1 MATKFSLISR
11 FIFLS
16 FFILYL
22 SSCGALKPD
31 WSKTAEP
38 DGKERARQN
47 VREGKGIQLFGGTKK
62 DTNFTFA
69 SSNPL
74 WRASLDVIDFMSLSS
89 VDYAGGLIITDW
101 YSENN
106 PDESIKIVIKFLSNE
121 IRADGIDIDI
131 RMKSCNKENRCVVK
145 KIESE
150 LNNDIKSKILRQA
163 ALYQKEQE
171 QKNKKDR
178 PKKVFKGDN
187 E

>member
-1 MATKFSLISR
+1 MFYN
-11 FIFLS
+11 IF
-16 FFILYL
+16 
-22 SSCGALKPD
+22 
-31 WSKTAEP
+31 KT
-38 DGKERARQN
+38 
-47 VREGKGIQLFGGTKK
+47 GTTAK
-62 DTNFTFA
+62 
-69 SSNPL
+69 L
-74 WRASLDVIDFMSLSS
+74 LR
-89 VDYAGGLIITDW
+89 
-101 YSENN
+101 
-106 PDESIKIVIKFLSNE
+106 IKIVIKFLSNE